1 MGNFLITLV
10 VALIFALLAAKV
22 RIPAAPLLGSIFGVI
37 LWNTFTE
44 YGYFPAEIKI
54 FSTSLIGAYI
64 GCRID
69 REDLIQLKKIG
80 MPVVFMVVVMFL
92 YNLLSSFILI
102 NTTTMD
108 FKTAFLAMAPGG
120 IVDMSLVALD
130 MGANAPNV
138 TTIQMF
144 RLIIVIGIS
153 PFAIKGNLAYFKTKG
168 FPDNRLSEPAKK
180 NNPIDLNSVFQ
191 PDSDKTKLKKLA
203 ATIMVAIIGGFL
215 GKLSSFPAGNLLFAI
230 LAVGFINIFK
240 DYAYMSVPVR
250 KFAQILSG
258 ALIGM
263 QFIIEDLV
271 LIMEYIVP
279 IVLAVGGWIIIN
291 QILGIMLNRWAKIPL
306 ITALFSTSA
315 GGMTDMGIIA
325 SEMGGN
331 SLIITTFQFARLLSV
346 LLFYPIIVHFLLQ
359 AGWVV

>member
-1 MGNFLITLV
+1 MEKFLITFI
-10 VALIFALLAAKV
+10 VALIAALLAA
-22 RIPAAPLLGSIFGVI
+22 RIKLPAAPLLGSIFGVI
-37 LWNTFTE
+37 LLNTLTG
-44 YGYFPAEIKI
+44 YGFFPAEIKV

-69 REDLIQLKKIG
+69 REDLILLKSIG
-80 MPVVFMVVVMFL
+80 RPVVVMVFVMFL
-92 YNLLSSFILI
+92 YNLLSSLILI
-102 NTTTMD
+102 NTTTLD

-153 PFAIKGNLAYFKTKG
+153 PFAIKRNVSYFRQKG
-168 FPDNRLSEPAKK
+168 LSENQVCEPGK
-180 NNPIDLNSVFQ
+180 NKAPLNSRPGFM
-191 PDSDKTKLKKLA
+191 PESDTEKLKKLA
-203 ATIMVAIIGGFL
+203 TTIAVALIAGYVGR
-215 GKLSSFPAGNLLFAI
+215 LSSFPAGNLLFAI
-230 LAVGFINIFK
+230 VAVGCLNIFK
-240 DYAYMSVPVR
+240 DYAYMSMPVR
-250 KFAQILSG
+250 KLAQILSG

-263 QFIIEDLV
+263 QFIVGDLL
-271 LIMEYIVP
+271 LILESIGP
-279 IVLAVGGWIIIN
+279 IFLAVGGWIAIN
-291 QILGIMLNRWAKIPL
+291 QFLGILLNRWAGIPL
-306 ITALFSTSA
+306 ITALFSTAA

-346 LLFYPIIVHFLLQ
+346 LLFYPIIVFFLLQ
-359 AGWVV
+359 VGWIQ